1 MKNNKLNPNIEEL
14 SDSDEPIKELL
25 GKVPSIVV
33 RWGNT
38 FILIFFISITII
50 SIIIK
55 YPESIITSARL
66 VATNKPKPII
76 ANFSGKLVSFSVKE
90 DDAVKKGDHIGYIE
104 SIANR
109 KQVLSLY
116 KSIDSV
122 IHKVTSG
129 QNIDISLI
137 INSGQ
142 YNNLGELQEAFQV
155 FSQNYTTFKNYVP
168 GSLVDKQ
175 RKMLTAEIASLNNSI
190 GNIRIEKDLL
200 NEDLKL
206 ANETFDATESL
217 REKKV
222 ISNLEYRTEK
232 SKMLSK
238 KLSAQQVD
246 ANILTMQ
253 RELSSRQKEIIGLE
267 NDMSNQNF
275 QFLSSLRTL
284 KSQVEDW
291 IKKFVLVAPIDGK
304 ITYKDFIQVN
314 QYIQIN
320 DIVCYVNPEENKYYV
335 ETFIP
340 QSNFGKVE
348 IGQKALLRFPS
359 YPYQEFGAVVGKVDF
374 ISKIGVDSG
383 YLSKIKLPDH
393 LVTTY
398 NKEIKHK
405 DGLVT
410 NVEIVTKD
418 MRLIER
424 FYYNVLKITNK

>member
-1 MKNNKLNPNIEEL
+1 MRTGKLKKNLEEL

-38 FILIFFISITII
+38 FILIFFLSIAII
-50 SIIIK
+50 SILIK
-55 YPESIITSARL
+55 YPESINTKARL
-66 VATNKPKPII
+66 VALNKPKPII
-76 ANFSGKLVSFSVKE
+76 ANFSGKLISFSVKE
-90 DDAVKKGDHIGYIE
+90 DDFVKKGDHIGYIE

-109 KQVLSLY
+109 DQVLSLY
-116 KSIDSV
+116 EYVDSV
-122 IHKVTSG
+122 I
-129 QNIDISLI
+129 QNLSAIQNRNLPALSF
-137 INSGQ
+137 SGQ
-142 YNNLGELQEAFQV
+142 YNELGELQEAFQV
-155 FSQNYTTFKNYVP
+155 FTQNYMAYKNYIP
-168 GSLVDKQ
+168 GSLFDKQ
-175 RKMLTAEIASLNNSI
+175 KVVLSSEVVSLNNSI
-190 GNIRIEKDLL
+190 KNIRKEKDLL
-200 NEDLKL
+200 DEDLRL
-206 ANETFDATESL
+206 ANETFDATENL

-232 SKMLSK
+232 SKMLNK
-238 KLSAQQVD
+238 KLSAQQID
-246 ANILTMQ
+246 ASILSMQ
-253 RELSSRQKEIIGLE
+253 RELSNKQKEIISLE
-267 NDMSNQNF
+267 NDISNQNF

-284 KSQVEDW
+284 KSQIEDW
-291 IKKFVLVAPIDGK
+291 IRKFALVAPIDGK
-304 ITYKDFIQVN
+304 ISYKDFIQVN
-314 QYIQIN
+314 QYIQVN
-320 DIVCYVNPEENKYYV
+320 QIVCYINPEESKYYA

-383 YLSKIKLPDH
+383 YLSKIELPEN

-398 NKEIKHK
+398 NKEINYK

-424 FYYNVLKITNK
+424 FYYNILKITNR